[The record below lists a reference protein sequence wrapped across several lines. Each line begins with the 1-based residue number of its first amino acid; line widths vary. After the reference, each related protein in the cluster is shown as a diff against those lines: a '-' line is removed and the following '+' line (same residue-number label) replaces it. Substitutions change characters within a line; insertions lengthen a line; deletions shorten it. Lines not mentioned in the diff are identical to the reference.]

1 MNSKTKER
9 LKSSLF
15 SRRQANT
22 KQISEA
28 VANKPAVQ
36 EADVLHRLNFANNK
50 DKASPAAGE
59 SALLRRRSLGLK
71 AIPVTTQRPYRILPR
86 HLEGIKTIL
95 RSINRQ
101 LPDDVPDITLDE
113 LGRIM
118 HELFLKQEDHK
129 GTVLLLR
136 ESASN
141 PSNN

>member
-15 SRRQANT
+15 KRNQAHTRQKPGAKVDSSVLQETDVFESLNLT
-22 KQISEA
+22 KNA
-28 VANKPAVQ
+28 GKP
-36 EADVLHRLNFANNK
+36 
-50 DKASPAAGE
+50 SPAINE

-71 AIPVTTQRPYRILPR
+71 AIPVTTQRPYRILSR

-141 PSNN
+141 PIGT